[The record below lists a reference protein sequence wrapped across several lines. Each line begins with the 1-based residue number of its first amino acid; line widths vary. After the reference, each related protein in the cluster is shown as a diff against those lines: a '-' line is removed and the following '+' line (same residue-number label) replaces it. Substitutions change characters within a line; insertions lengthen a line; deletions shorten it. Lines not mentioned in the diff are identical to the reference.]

1 VVEVQL
7 GEIKDLKKSKNR
19 GDSKTFQEHKA
30 SQLHTGGSDVGDR
43 EKIS

>member
-7 GEIKDLKKSKNR
+7 GEIKDREKSKNR
-19 GDSKTFQEHKA
+19 GDSKAFQEHQA
-30 SQLHTGGSDVGDR
+30 SQLHTGSSDVGDR